1 DVVADLKPQE
11 KLSVVNSSCDRFI
24 IEGGEQGSEKPP
36 YDLEKDAEY
45 IYASF
50 MHDYGIDLFEQQG
63 KLHWRKF
70 KALLVGL
77 SDDSMF
83 KRVVAIR
90 TMDVPPPTK
99 DNQKERQQ
107 IIEMKR
113 AFSLDRI
120 ETVEEID
127 RRYDELALMMKS
139 WAKGGKANGNSHR
152 RAKAGSPRRDRD
164 ALIHHQGH
172 RCGGTELPQGVP
184 AAQISIGKDPGS
196 GRGRNER
203 RKGAGSNSSRIRRLP
218 GRGGF

>member
-1 DVVADLKPQE
+1 MMKLTDRIGEDIIEYKGREIRLRLYFDTVLRAFELLKDPHFTDAEKQEILLHMLVENYDVVADLKPQD
-11 KLSVVNSSCDRFI
+11 KLSVVNTIFDRCI
-24 IEGGEQGSEKPP
+24 IEGGEQGSENPP

-99 DNQKERQQ
+99 YNQKERQQ

-127 RRYDELALMMKS
+127 RRFDELALMMKS

-152 RAKAGSPRRDRD
+152 
-164 ALIHHQGH
+164 
-172 RCGGTELPQGVP
+172 
-184 AAQISIGKDPGS
+184 
-196 GRGRNER
+196 
-203 RKGAGSNSSRIRRLP
+203 
-218 GRGGF
+218 

>member
-1 DVVADLKPQE
+1 MKLTDRIGEDIIEYKGREIRLRLYFDTVLRAFELLKDPHFTDAEKLEILLHMLVENYDVVADLNPQE
-11 KLSVVNSSCDRFI
+11 KLSVVNTIFDRFI
-24 IEGGEQGSEKPP
+24 TEGGEQGSEKPP

-99 DNQKERQQ
+99 YNQKERQQ

-127 RRYDELALMMKS
+127 RRFDELALMMKS
-139 WAKGGKANGNSHR
+139 WAKGGKANGDSHR
-152 RAKAGSPRRDRD
+152 RAKTGNPRRDR
-164 ALIHHQGH
+164 
-172 RCGGTELPQGVP
+172 
-184 AAQISIGKDPGS
+184 
-196 GRGRNER
+196 
-203 RKGAGSNSSRIRRLP
+203 GA
-218 GRGGF
+218 

>member
-1 DVVADLKPQE
+1 MKLTDRIGEDVIEYKGREIRLRLYFDTVLRAFELLKDPHFTDAEKLEILLHMLVENYDVVADLSPQE
-11 KLSVVNSSCDRFI
+11 KLSVVNTIFDRFI
-24 IEGGEQGSEKPP
+24 IEGGEQGSERPP

-50 MHDYGIDLFEQQG
+50 MYDYGIDLFEQQG

-99 DNQKERQQ
+99 YNQKERQQ

-127 RRYDELALMMKS
+127 RRFDELALMMKS
-139 WAKGGKANGNSHR
+139 WAKGGKANGDSHR
-152 RAKAGSPRRDRD
+152 RAKAGNPRRDR
-164 ALIHHQGH
+164 
-172 RCGGTELPQGVP
+172 
-184 AAQISIGKDPGS
+184 
-196 GRGRNER
+196 
-203 RKGAGSNSSRIRRLP
+203 GA
-218 GRGGF
+218 

>member
-1 DVVADLKPQE
+1 MKLTDRIGEDVIEYKGREIHLSLFFDRVLRAFELLNDPYFTEAEKVEILLHMLVENYDAVADLSPQE
-11 KLSVVNSSCDRFI
+11 KLSVVNTIFDRFI
-24 IEGGEQGSEKPP
+24 IEDAEQGSEKPS

-90 TMDVPPPTK
+90 TMDVSPLTK
-99 DNQKERQQ
+99 YNQKERQQ

-127 RRYDELALMMKS
+127 WRFDELALMMKS
-139 WAKGGKANGNSHR
+139 WAKGGKANGDSHR
-152 RAKAGSPRRDRD
+152 RAKAGNPRRDRR
-164 ALIHHQGH
+164 A
-172 RCGGTELPQGVP
+172 
-184 AAQISIGKDPGS
+184 
-196 GRGRNER
+196 
-203 RKGAGSNSSRIRRLP
+203 
-218 GRGGF
+218 